1 MTVDSPTDP
10 VLVKRAKIARLVS
23 IGQRIGYGL
32 FLVAILAF
40 VITKIDRP
48 TTLLTD
54 RKSVV

>member
-48 TTLLTD
+48 TSLRVKRTI
-54 RKSVV
+54 